1 MSRMD
6 LTPSSVQRSAPA
18 ANAAATVTLAATT
31 GKAWVITALSWS
43 YNAAPTGGLVTV
55 ADGGTTVLELAVIA
69 SGPGEVSLPLA
80 GIAGTT
86 GNAVTVTLAAA
97 GAAVTGRLN
106 VAAL

>member
-1 MSRMD
+1 M
-6 LTPSSVQRSAPA
+6 
-18 ANAAATVTLAATT
+18 TLAATT

-55 ADGGTTVLELAVIA
+55 QDRATTVLELAITA
-69 SGPGEVSLPLA
+69 TGPGEVSLPLA
-80 GIAGTT
+80 GVAGST